1 MSSLATSCPDVGR
14 WRAWLDEEVADAD
27 SESDSSST
35 STSESATHL
44 AACTSCQRLVRD
56 LRHTRDLTALALGG
70 LAPPR
75 LPAAAEVAAARARL
89 AAPRAPAPTA
99 PVTPLTPTPTRPSQ
113 EEKVPVTSSP
123 MTSSPMTSS
132 PMTSPRLFRRWRL
145 AAGSA
150 AAALAVFAV
159 ALTPQ
164 GQALASQVLGQ
175 FRSQQLTVVEVSP
188 QSQQAI
194 QRALQ
199 TLSNFGTVENPGA
212 LGKRNEANQP
222 SVSLAEA
229 SQRVGFPVTEPSA
242 LPAGVDK
249 TPKVQVFP
257 GAQMRFKFEAAK
269 ARAYLQSQGQAGVAI
284 PQKFDGATLVVGI
297 PTAAMLQ
304 YQASGT
310 ASREALVVVEAGEVT
325 VGAEGNATLAE
336 MRDFLLG
343 LPGLPKETVDQI
355 RAISDWQNTLP
366 IPVPTDQVN
375 WEKTTVQGHPGLLLR
390 DNSGIGSAAIL
401 QANGHLYGF
410 AGSLKADDL
419 LNVANHTPL
428 GK

>member
-1 MSSLATSCPDVGR
+1 
-14 WRAWLDEEVADAD
+14 
-27 SESDSSST
+27 
-35 STSESATHL
+35 
-44 AACTSCQRLVRD
+44 
-56 LRHTRDLTALALGG
+56 
-70 LAPPR
+70 
-75 LPAAAEVAAARARL
+75 
-89 AAPRAPAPTA
+89 
-99 PVTPLTPTPTRPSQ
+99 
-113 EEKVPVTSSP
+113 
-123 MTSSPMTSS
+123 
-132 PMTSPRLFRRWRL
+132 MTSPTVTSPRPFRRWRL

-150 AAALAVFAV
+150 AAAVAVFAV

-194 QRALQ
+194 QRTLQ
-199 TLSNFGTVENPGA
+199 SLGNFGTVENPGA

-428 GK
+428 GT

>member
-1 MSSLATSCPDVGR
+1 MSSLATSCPDAGR

-27 SESDSSST
+27 SDSESDTSSTSTFT

-70 LAPPR
+70 LASPR

-89 AAPRAPAPTA
+89 AAPSAPAPIA
-99 PVTPLTPTPTRPSQ
+99 PVAPLARPSQ
-113 EEKVPVTSSP
+113 EEKVPV
-123 MTSSPMTSS
+123 TSS

-150 AAALAVFAV
+150 AAAVAVFAV

-164 GQALASQVLGQ
+164 GQALASQFLGQ

-194 QRALQ
+194 QRTLQ

-304 YQASGT
+304 YQAPGT
-310 ASREALVVVEAGEVT
+310 TSREALVVVEAGEVT